1 VKLVHR
7 FKKKCLPARKTNKI
21 MSTHIIKNMKD
32 KTPFPVLPAMSHIQS
47 IEDLFSI
54 SCISSLLQHSI
65 GIQIIALL

>member
-1 VKLVHR
+1 
-7 FKKKCLPARKTNKI
+7 
-21 MSTHIIKNMKD
+21 MKD

-65 GIQIIALL
+65 GIQIIVLL